1 MIKRKKNKINY
12 FKTTNIL
19 KNIRY
24 LFKKD
29 NNVYINNNYL

>member
-12 FKTTNIL
+12 FKTINIL

-29 NNVYINNNYL
+29 NNF